1 MSASPVGLHCAPL
14 RVNRFPNFVP
24 SKVRRPRTF
33 RVVWRHNS
41 MIVVALPRTARRLHH
56 ASILGRAAALL
67 LVLVSGCSQTLA
79 PQPAEDSVARRKD
92 GPIPLTRAPIPM
104 PAEREQEAVRN
115 EPQAVAA
122 VAAPPSP
129 AATTTDA
136 RAAAGAVHLAPK
148 AAAPSLGGIGLSG
161 FGAGGGGLGMSSGVG
176 RLGGAHLAR
185 SPMPMNPRPL
195 EHNTENYA
203 HVAENA
209 FQNVADQP
217 LSTFSIDVDTAS
229 YSNARRFLNDG
240 TLPPKDAIRVEEWLN
255 YFGYDYPEPLAKE
268 PFSVTSEVSACPWN
282 AAHRLVRLGL
292 KSQQISQAETPA
304 RNLVFLVDVS
314 GSMMPDNKLPLLK
327 RGLALLAENLRAKD
341 TISIVVYAGA
351 SGLALPATT
360 GSDRGRVLDA
370 LGRLEAGGSTNGG
383 DGIRLAYATARQ
395 HFTKGGINRVI
406 LATDGDFNVGTSS
419 EGELQRLIEDERKSG
434 VFLTVLGF
442 GDGNVKDSTMEMLA
456 DKGNGNYAYID
467 SVAEARKV
475 LVREAGSTLITIAKD
490 VKLQVE
496 FNPARVASYK
506 LIGYENRLLAKEDF
520 NDDKKDAGEIGAGHA
535 VTALYEVVPKG
546 EKSTPPK
553 VDPLKYQ
560 AAPAVLPSAASN
572 ELLTVNIRFKQ
583 PTSDVSS
590 KFSRVVVDAGLPLD
604 QTSADFRFSAAV
616 AEAALVLRGAPDL
629 SGASLEAARTL
640 AQSAL
645 GQDLAGD
652 RHEFIS
658 LLAKARALA
667 PAVATVATRAP

>member
-1 MSASPVGLHCAPL
+1 
-14 RVNRFPNFVP
+14 
-24 SKVRRPRTF
+24 
-33 RVVWRHNS
+33 
-41 MIVVALPRTARRLHH
+41 MIVVNPSRSARRLLNRRVLGS
-56 ASILGRAAALL
+56 ASALL
-67 LVLVSGCSQTLA
+67 FVFTSGCSRTQPPRDEPKTELTTSTPVAQGPRAQLDGPVSPGKDEQA
-79 PQPAEDSVARRKD
+79 PSVAVE
-92 GPIPLTRAPIPM
+92 
-104 PAEREQEAVRN
+104 PAL
-115 EPQAVAA
+115 
-122 VAAPPSP
+122 P
-129 AATTTDA
+129 AATAVAPRPVTGAA
-136 RAAAGAVHLAPK
+136 RADLARK
-148 AAAPSLGGIGLSG
+148 AAAPSAGFSGGMGLSG
-161 FGAGGGGLGMSSGVG
+161 IGSGGGGLGMGSGHG
-176 RLGGAHLAR
+176 RLGA
-185 SPMPMNPRPL
+185 SPMAAPPRMMVMPRAAEL
-195 EHNTENYA
+195 NTENYA

-209 FQNVADQP
+209 FLNVADQP

-240 TLPPKDAIRVEEWLN
+240 TLPPKDAIRIEEWLN
-255 YFGYDYPEPLAKE
+255 YFSYDYPEPIAKE

-282 AAHRLVRLGL
+282 GSHRLVRLGL

-304 RNLVFLVDVS
+304 RNLVFLIDVS
-314 GSMMPDNKLPLLK
+314 GSMMPENKLPLLK
-327 RGLALLAENLRAKD
+327 RGLSLLAENLRAKD

-351 SGLALPATT
+351 SGLALPATN
-360 GSDRGRVLDA
+360 GADRARVLDA

-395 HFTKGGINRVI
+395 HFVKGGINRVL

-467 SVAEARKV
+467 SIAEARKV

-496 FNPARVASYK
+496 FNPTQVSSYK
-506 LIGYENRLLAKEDF
+506 LIGYENRLLSKEDF

-546 EKSTPPK
+546 QKAAPSS

-560 AAPAVLPSAASN
+560 TAPAVSAAAASD
-572 ELLTVNIRFKQ
+572 ELLTVNIRYKQ
-583 PTSDVSS
+583 PSSDTSS

-604 QTSADFRFSAAV
+604 EASPDFRFSAAV
-616 AEAALVLRGAPDL
+616 AEAALVLRGAPES
-629 SGASLEAARTL
+629 SGASLEAGRSL
-640 AQSAL
+640 AQGAL
-645 GQDLAGD
+645 GSDVTGD

-667 PAVATVATRAP
+667 PSVAAIATRAH

>member
-1 MSASPVGLHCAPL
+1 M
-14 RVNRFPNFVP
+14 
-24 SKVRRPRTF
+24 
-33 RVVWRHNS
+33 
-41 MIVVALPRTARRLHH
+41 
-56 ASILGRAAALL
+56 GRA
-67 LVLVSGCSQTLA
+67 QKK
-79 PQPAEDSVARRKD
+79 AELRSF
-92 GPIPLTRAPIPM
+92 GTI
-104 PAEREQEAVRN
+104 
-115 EPQAVAA
+115 
-122 VAAPPSP
+122 
-129 AATTTDA
+129 
-136 RAAAGAVHLAPK
+136 
-148 AAAPSLGGIGLSG
+148 GGLGLSG
-161 FGAGGGGLGMSSGVG
+161 TGSGGGGLGTGQGFGAGHG
-176 RLGGAHLAR
+176 RLAGSHQALASR
-185 SPMPMNPRPL
+185 MMVMPRPA
-195 EHNTENYA
+195 EFNTENYA

-209 FQNVADQP
+209 FLNVADQP

-240 TLPPKDAIRVEEWLN
+240 ALPPKDAIRIEEWLN
-255 YFGYDYPEPLAKE
+255 YFSYDYPEPVARE

-282 AAHRLVRLGL
+282 GSHRLVRLGL
-292 KSQQISQAETPA
+292 KSEQLSQAETPA
-304 RNLVFLVDVS
+304 RNLVFLLDVS
-314 GSMMPDNKLPLLK
+314 GSMMPENKLPLLK
-327 RGLALLAENLRAKD
+327 HGLSLLAENLRPKD

-351 SGLALPATT
+351 SGLALPPTSGAE
-360 GSDRGRVLDA
+360 RARVLDA

-395 HFTKGGINRVI
+395 HFVKGGINRVL

-419 EGELQRLIEDERKSG
+419 EGELQRLIEEERKSG

-467 SVAEARKV
+467 SIAEARKV

-496 FNPARVASYK
+496 FNPSQVASYK

-546 EKSTPPK
+546 EKAAPAK

-560 AAPAVLPSAASN
+560 TAPAPAAAAASN
-572 ELLTVNIRFKQ
+572 ELLTVNIRYKQ
-583 PTSDVSS
+583 PSSDVSS

-604 QTSADFRFSAAV
+604 QTSPDFRFSAAV

-629 SGASLEAARTL
+629 SGASLEAARSL
-640 AQSAL
+640 AQGAL
-645 GQDLAGD
+645 GSDVTGD
-652 RHEFIS
+652 RHEFVS

-667 PAVATVATRAP
+667 PSGASVAIGASVATAATAATAATRPR